1 MFDKDGSGA
10 ISASE
15 IKDILGGGKK
25 FGNEHIW
32 NDIIKEV
39 DTDGNGEISFE
50 EFKAMMSK
58 LLKND
63 IEKSALILPSEP

>member
-1 MFDKDGSGA
+1 MFDKDGSGS
-10 ISASE
+10 ISAKE
-15 IKDILGGGKK
+15 IKEILGQGKK
-25 FGNEHIW
+25 FGNENIW

-58 LLKND
+58 LLKSD
-63 IEKSALILPSEP
+63 IEKSTLIQAAD